1 MNPTNLIFQS
11 CGVLN
16 SNPFLNGEN
25 MPVLK
30 YRSISYVN
38 RFMLISGC
46 YVRIERWAM
55 LPLDPTW
62 SCAQG
67 GLKTLYRIPGRVV
80 PACQIQTLLQTT
92 VNLNLDIWLIYVLN
106 WVTLAYFGI
115 LWLHACLAILAEL
128 ILTNPVACIWEEC
141 VCPLRVLVQKCEFFF
156 SVLPLISPSPNIGRG
171 SQDEWRGSDI
181 EFSKR
186 SARNVEVPS
195 YTRR

>member
-156 SVLPLISPSPNIGRG
+156 LFSPWSPLPQTLEGAAKT
-171 SQDEWRGSDI
+171 SDGGQTSS
-181 EFSKR
+181 FPKD
-186 SARNVEVPS
+186 PQGM
-195 YTRR
+195 

>member
-1 MNPTNLIFQS
+1 MYLCELMRGSQAIWLWWPNGALSNEPNKFNLPN
-11 CGVLN
+11 GVLN

-115 LWLHACLAILAEL
+115 TLAYFDCMLA
-128 ILTNPVACIWEEC
+128 W
-141 VCPLRVLVQKCEFFF
+141 QF
-156 SVLPLISPSPNIGRG
+156 
-171 SQDEWRGSDI
+171 
-181 EFSKR
+181 
-186 SARNVEVPS
+186 
-195 YTRR
+195 